1 MTKVLRSQ
9 PLTPKI
15 DALARPRSRKA
26 VQIEAPKLFRDLGP
40 DHDDLADAPAPPA
53 QSLRG
58 AFFIVGYEQAPFAP
72 AEIGSLV
79 LAAYQSDDLVHVGSV
94 RAVLNDGEARKLRKM
109 LGTLRWKQ
117 KKPPVICKAADASG
131 SNTVW
136 AYPTL
141 IAEIAFRGLAEGG
154 MIEHATYEGVAERQ
168 DNADVFRLDQ
178 LSEAGQLHS
187 GR

>member
-9 PLTPKI
+9 PLTPEI
-15 DALARPRSRKA
+15 DELARPQSRKA
-26 VQIEAPKLFRDLGP
+26 LQIEAPKLFHDLGP
-40 DHDDLADAPAPPA
+40 DDDDRPSDPATRA
-53 QSLRG
+53 GELRG
-58 AFFIVGYEQAPFAP
+58 AFFIAGYERARDAP

-79 LAAYQSDDLVHVGSV
+79 LAAYQGHDFIHVGSA
-94 RAVLNDGEARKLRKM
+94 RAVLNDAEASKLRKM
-109 LGTLRWKQ
+109 LDTLRWKQ
-117 KKPPVICKAADASG
+117 KKPPVICKAAEASG

-141 IAEIAFRGLAEGG
+141 IATIAFRGLSDSG
-154 MIEHATYEGVAERQ
+154 MVEQATYQGLTSRQ

-178 LSEAGQLHS
+178 LSEAGQMYS